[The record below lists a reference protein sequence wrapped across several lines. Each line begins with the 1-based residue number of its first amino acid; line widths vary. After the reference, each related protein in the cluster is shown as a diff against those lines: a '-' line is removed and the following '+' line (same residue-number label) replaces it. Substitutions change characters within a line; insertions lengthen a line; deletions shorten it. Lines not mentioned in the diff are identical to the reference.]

1 MARSKKNQEP
11 EVPEPIVAP
20 VIHRL
25 YLQELSHR
33 TELERQAAMT
43 RVRSELGIP
52 DGMAFNPQAGVF
64 MVPPATP
71 ATPTGPELLPDES
84 D

>member
-11 EVPEPIVAP
+11 EVPEPVAAP
-20 VIHRL
+20 IIHRL
-25 YLQELSHR
+25 YLQELFHR

-43 RVRSELGIP
+43 RVRGELSIP
-52 DGMAFNPQAGVF
+52 EGMAFNQQAGVF
-64 MVPPATP
+64 MVPPTVP
-71 ATPTGPELLPDES
+71 APTGPELLPDES